1 MPMYDL
7 LEYSDNY
14 SVTSGRFCNYFRD
27 EIKNDENENDN
38 NNNNNNRLNNNKTIT
53 SKS

>member
-1 MPMYDL
+1 MPMYNL
-7 LEYSDNY
+7 LEHSDNC
-14 SVTSGRFCNYFRD
+14 SVTSGCLCNYFRD

-38 NNNNNNRLNNNKTIT
+38 NNNRLNNNKTIT